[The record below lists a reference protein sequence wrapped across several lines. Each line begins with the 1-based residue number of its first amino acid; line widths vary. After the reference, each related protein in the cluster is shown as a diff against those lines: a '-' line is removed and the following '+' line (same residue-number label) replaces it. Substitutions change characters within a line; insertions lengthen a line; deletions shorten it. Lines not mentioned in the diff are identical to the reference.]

1 MIGSILKTVANIALD
16 AAALKSLQLNNSEK
30 PRTAEERERQR
41 EQRKTISNVRNA
53 AYLIKRLVG

>member
-1 MIGSILKTVANIALD
+1 MLGNIIKTVANIALD
-16 AAALKSLQLNNSEK
+16 AAALKSLQLNNEK
-30 PRTAEERERQR
+30 PRSHEERERQR